1 MENRRRMEGE
11 RIERKMWVIEGRR
24 KWKWGKG
31 KTKEKGRLKKH
42 DRQTTII
49 KNINFLISL

>member
-11 RIERKMWVIEGRR
+11 RIERKMWVIVGRR
-24 KWKWGKG
+24 KRKWGKG

-49 KNINFLISL
+49 KKH